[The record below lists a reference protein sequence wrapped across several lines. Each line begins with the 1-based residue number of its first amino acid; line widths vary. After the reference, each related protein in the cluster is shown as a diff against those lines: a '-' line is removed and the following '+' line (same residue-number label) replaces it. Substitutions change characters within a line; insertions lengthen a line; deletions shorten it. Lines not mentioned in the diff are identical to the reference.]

1 MRTFGVGDAMRES
14 AALRRGDDARPA
26 VMGEGGGVEPRSVRP
41 YIVALGLLWIVPA
54 VLVLVLHLTLPDYN
68 ASGQCT
74 GLGFGCAPAPS
85 DAVLFLGYLAALPLF
100 LLGMV
105 ACLVIAVVRAR
116 RDRRDRRAAASEA
129 PGMTDSTEGDAFE
142 G

>member
-1 MRTFGVGDAMRES
+1 
-14 AALRRGDDARPA
+14 
-26 VMGEGGGVEPRSVRP
+26 MGEGGGVEPRSVRP

-116 RDRRDRRAAASEA
+116 RERRAAGRDDAGA
-129 PGMTDSTEGDAFE
+129 AEGRED
-142 G
+142 GGPQG

>member
-1 MRTFGVGDAMRES
+1 M
-14 AALRRGDDARPA
+14 
-26 VMGEGGGVEPRSVRP
+26 EPRSVRP

-74 GLGFGCAPAPS
+74 GLGFGCTPTPA
-85 DAVLFLGYLAALPLF
+85 DTVLFLGYLAALPLF

-116 RDRRDRRAAASEA
+116 RDRRDAGRDEVET
-129 PGMTDSTEGDAFE
+129 TDSSNAGDPE
-142 G
+142 R

>member
-1 MRTFGVGDAMRES
+1 MRTCGVLDARRES

-54 VLVLVLHLTLPDYN
+54 VLVLVLHLTLPDHN

-74 GLGFGCAPAPS
+74 GLGFGCTPAPS
-85 DAVLFLGYLAALPLF
+85 DAVLFFGYLAALPLF

-105 ACLVIAVVRAR
+105 ACLVIVIAVVRAR
-116 RDRRDRRAAASEA
+116 RDRRAA
-129 PGMTDSTEGDAFE
+129 
-142 G
+142 

>member
-1 MRTFGVGDAMRES
+1 MRD
-14 AALRRGDDARPA
+14 RR
-26 VMGEGGGVEPRSVRP
+26 VMGEGRGVEPRSVRP
-41 YIVALGLLWIVPA
+41 YVVALGLLWIVPG
-54 VLVLVLHLTLPDYN
+54 VLVLVLHLTLPDHN

-74 GLGFGCAPAPS
+74 GLGFGCTPAPA
-85 DAVLFLGYLAALPLF
+85 DAVVFFGYLAAMPLF

-116 RDRRDRRAAASEA
+116 RDRRAAASEA
-129 PGMTDSTEGDAFE
+129 PGMTDSTEGDASE

>member
-1 MRTFGVGDAMRES
+1 
-14 AALRRGDDARPA
+14 
-26 VMGEGGGVEPRSVRP
+26 VEPRSVRP

-54 VLVLVLHLTLPDYN
+54 ILVLVLHLTLPDYN

-74 GLGFGCAPAPS
+74 GLGFGCTPTPA
-85 DAVLFLGYLAALPLF
+85 DTVLFLGYLAALPLF

-116 RDRRDRRAAASEA
+116 RDRRDARRDEVKTTDGREA
-129 PGMTDSTEGDAFE
+129 GDPE
-142 G
+142 R

>member
-1 MRTFGVGDAMRES
+1 
-14 AALRRGDDARPA
+14 
-26 VMGEGGGVEPRSVRP
+26 MGEGVGVEPRSVRP

-74 GLGFGCAPAPS
+74 GLGFGCTPTPA
-85 DAVLFLGYLAALPLF
+85 DTVLFLGYLAALPLF

-116 RDRRDRRAAASEA
+116 RDRRDAGRDGVET
-129 PGMTDSTEGDAFE
+129 TDSREAGHPE
-142 G
+142 R

>member
-1 MRTFGVGDAMRES
+1 MLSRGADAGPADVGD
-14 AALRRGDDARPA
+14 
-26 VMGEGGGVEPRSVRP
+26 GGGVEPRSVRP

-74 GLGFGCAPAPS
+74 GLGFGCTPTPA
-85 DAVLFLGYLAALPLF
+85 DTVLFLGYLAALPLF

-116 RDRRDRRAAASEA
+116 RDRRDSGRDEVETTGGRDAGD
-129 PGMTDSTEGDAFE
+129 PGR
-142 G
+142 

>member
-1 MRTFGVGDAMRES
+1 M
-14 AALRRGDDARPA
+14 
-26 VMGEGGGVEPRSVRP
+26 EPRSVRP

-74 GLGFGCAPAPS
+74 GLGFGCTPTPA
-85 DAVLFLGYLAALPLF
+85 DTVLFLGYLAALPLF

-116 RDRRDRRAAASEA
+116 RDRRGSGRDEVETTGSRDA
-129 PGMTDSTEGDAFE
+129 GDPE
-142 G
+142 R